1 MKVILT
7 ICLSIS
13 LFFSAAGVV
22 AQERSEGELKLD
34 KDGIK
39 VFVYKQT
46 GSDISAFKAV
56 TYIKATLD
64 SILAVMFDN
73 KSCKEWI
80 HACDDAMVLEDVS
93 FNERYHY
100 QICDIPFPF
109 KDRDF
114 IFHSIMKQNLVTKV
128 VDITISSE
136 PNYCNDKQ
144 SDECLKIRQSD
155 LVRVNQS
162 LGVYRLEPDAEGTK
176 VTWIQH
182 TDPSGELPGWLV
194 NQFIKDTPYFTLK
207 QLAAKVKEDK
217 YQYAKLVYDIDG
229 IAIALNS
236 PTQQQINTLKTRE
249 KLVVYPSF

>member
-1 MKVILT
+1 MKIILT
-7 ICLSIS
+7 IYILTS
-13 LFFSAAGVV
+13 LLFSSGIVLG
-22 AQERSEGELKLD
+22 QNRLEGMLKLD

-39 VFVYKQT
+39 VFVYEKT
-46 GSDISAFKAV
+46 DSDISAFRAV
-56 TYIKATLD
+56 TYIKSTLD

-73 KSCKEWI
+73 KSCTEWI
-80 HACDDAMVLEDVS
+80 HACDESIVLEDVS

-114 IFHSIMKQNLVTKV
+114 IFHSIMRQNPVTKA

-144 SDECLKIRQSD
+144 SEECLKVKQSD
-155 LVRVNQS
+155 LVRVSKS
-162 LGVYRLEPDAEGTK
+162 LGVYRLEPDGEGTK

-182 TDPSGELPGWLV
+182 TDPSGQLPSWIV
-194 NQFIKDTPYFTLK
+194 NQFIKDTPYLTLK
-207 QLAAKVKEDK
+207 KLADKVKEDK
-217 YQYAKLVYDIDG
+217 YHYAKLVYDLDG

-249 KLVVYPSF
+249 NLVIYPSF